1 MIKIRKKKRRLISG
15 VYAVTPETEDTSELI
30 AKVTAVLNGGAGV
43 IQYRNKNSAYAMRRE
58 QCIELLAC
66 VRAFDATLIV
76 NDSSKLALEV
86 GADGVHLGMDD
97 ESVEKARNRLGQNRI
112 IGVSCYNDLERA
124 RAAQAAGA
132 DYVAFGSFFL
142 SPTKPAAVRA
152 SMNLLRSA
160 KAELAVPVVAIGGIN
175 MDNAAALITAGV
187 DALALVSGLFHSN
200 DIEKQTRAY
209 LQLFSNLKSR
219 Q

>member
-1 MIKIRKKKRRLISG
+1 MKRRLIG
-15 VYAVTPETEDTSELI
+15 GIYAVTPETEDTSELI
-30 AKVTAVLNGGAGV
+30 AKVTAVLKGGAGI
-43 IQYRNKNSAYAMRRE
+43 IQYRNKNSAYAMQRE

-97 ESVEKARNRLGQNRI
+97 ESVDQARNRLGLNRT

-124 RAAQAAGA
+124 RTAQTGGA

-152 SMNLLRSA
+152 SMSLLRDA
-160 KAELAVPVVAIGGIN
+160 KAELKLPVVAIGGIN
-175 MDNAAALITAGV
+175 KDNAATLIAAGV
-187 DALALVSGLFHSN
+187 DSLALISGLFDSN
-200 DIEKQTRAY
+200 EIEKETRAY
-209 LQLFSNLKSR
+209 LQLFTNPKYR

>member
-1 MIKIRKKKRRLISG
+1 MTIRLMTSSQIRGI
-15 VYAVTPETEDTSELI
+15 YAVTPETEDTSDLI
-30 AKVTAVLNGGAGV
+30 AKVTAVLNGGAGI
-43 IQYRNKNSAYAMRRE
+43 IQYRNKSGTRAMQRE

-76 NDSSKLALEV
+76 NDSSTLAQEV
-86 GADGVHLGMDD
+86 GADGVHLGRGD
-97 ESVEKARNRLGQNRI
+97 ESVEKARNRLGPNRT

-152 SMNLLRSA
+152 SVSLLRDA
-160 KAELAVPVVAIGGIN
+160 KAELKLPVVAIGGIN
-175 MDNAAALITAGV
+175 KDNAATLIAAGV
-187 DALALVSGLFHSN
+187 DSLALVSGLFHSN
-200 DIEKQTRAY
+200 EIEKETCAY
-209 LQLFSNLKSR
+209 VQLFTNLKY
-219 Q
+219 QQ

>member
-1 MIKIRKKKRRLISG
+1 MMKIRKYKRSLIG
-15 VYAVTPETEDTSELI
+15 GIYAVTPETEDTSNLI
-30 AKVTAVLNGGAGV
+30 AKVTEVLKGGAGV
-43 IQYRNKNSAYAMRRE
+43 IQYRNKNSAYAKQRE
-58 QCIELLAC
+58 QCNELLVC

-76 NDSSKLALEV
+76 NDSTKLALEV
-86 GADGVHLGMDD
+86 GAHGVHLGMDD
-97 ESVEKARNRLGQNRI
+97 ESVEQARNRLGQNRI

-132 DYVAFGSFFL
+132 DYVAFGSFFP

-152 SMNLLRSA
+152 SVSLLRSA
-160 KAELAVPVVAIGGIN
+160 KAELKVPVVAIGGIN
-175 MDNAAALITAGV
+175 RDNAAALIAAGV
-187 DALALVSGLFHSN
+187 DSLALVSGLFHSN
-200 DIEKQTRAY
+200 EVEKETRAY

>member
-200 DIEKQTRAY
+200 EIEKQTRAY

>member
-1 MIKIRKKKRRLISG
+1 MKKRKQVRGI
-15 VYAVTPETEDTSELI
+15 YAVTPEIEDTSELK
-30 AKVTAVLNGGAGV
+30 AKVTAVLNGGAGIV
-43 IQYRNKNSAYAMRRE
+43 QYRNKSATRAMQRE

-76 NDSSKLALEV
+76 NDSSALAQEV
-86 GADGVHLGMDD
+86 GADGVHLGRGD
-97 ESVEKARNRLGQNRI
+97 ESVEKARNRLGPSRI
-112 IGVSCYNDLERA
+112 IGVSCYNDIERA

-152 SMNLLRSA
+152 SMSLLRDA
-160 KAELAVPVVAIGGIN
+160 KAELKLPVVAIGGIN
-175 MDNAAALITAGV
+175 KGNAAALIEAGV
-187 DALALVSGLFHSN
+187 DSLALISGLFDSRE
-200 DIEKQTRAY
+200 IEKETRAY
-209 LQLFSNLKSR
+209 LQFFANPKYR

>member
-1 MIKIRKKKRRLISG
+1 
-15 VYAVTPETEDTSELI
+15 VTPETEDTSELI

-200 DIEKQTRAY
+200 EIEKQTRAY